1 MVHGVALLVLALA
14 APAGSESVAVVRINT
29 SKLLFRTSPRY
40 KCWNIDGSPNRG
52 FGQRNLS
59 NPNLLQ
65 LAKGLPAG
73 YLRFGGSGN
82 DGLWYGDGI
91 GPGTSCVD
99 GAVRHFDCLNATMTD
114 GLLALADAASARL
127 VFGLSI
133 SNVGCPRDANYRTC
147 LQQPGRQWGNVSSW
161 NSTNAEAMVRY
172 LAARGQPFAY
182 ELGNEENAHWP
193 VRGLSPEQEAQSF
206 AKLSQIIK
214 QVYPDATTR
223 PKLIG
228 PDADYQDSSA
238 AQALLYK
245 RWAVEFLGNVSER
258 KVPLY
263 AATLHEYIDV
273 GWNGSSWTSLDP
285 SVLDKTAVCA
295 DDFRATVR
303 NTAERVDLPMPQLWA
318 GEIGKQLPQLQLVR
332 TRWLAVVVL
341 VRTMHVIDAWLVGS
355 AGPHNGGSPP
365 CDHSSMRW
373 ANFANS
379 FWYMDA
385 MATKAAHGFS
395 VFCRQDFIGADYG
408 KYC

>member
-1 MVHGVALLVLALA
+1 MVLGVALLVLALA
-14 APAGSESVAVVRINT
+14 APAGSESVAVVRIDT
-29 SKLLFRTSPRY
+29 SKLLFRTSLRY

-52 FGQRNLS
+52 FGKRNLS

-91 GPGTSCVD
+91 GPGTSCAE
-99 GAVRHFDCLNATMTD
+99 GAVRHFDCLNATMAD

-133 SNVGCPRDANYRTC
+133 NNVGCPRDANYHTC

-161 NSTNAEAMVRY
+161 NSTNAEAMVRF
-172 LAARGQPFAY
+172 LAARGQPFAF

-193 VRGLSPEQEAQSF
+193 LRGLSPEQEAQSF
-206 AKLSQIIK
+206 QKLSRIIE
-214 QVYPDATTR
+214 QVYPDATSR
-223 PKLIG
+223 PRLIG

-263 AATLHEYIDV
+263 AATLHEYIEV

-303 NTAERVDLPMPQLWA
+303 DTAERVGLHMPQVWA
-318 GEIGKQLPQLQLVR
+318 GEIGKQLPQPQLMSTGR
-332 TRWLAVVVL
+332 LLVVVL
-341 VRTMHVIDAWLVGS
+341 MRNVHAIAAWLMGTCRT
-355 AGPHNGGSPP
+355 PQWRQPP
-365 CDHSSMRW
+365 LRPQQHAMGQLRQFVLVHGCDGHKGCARFQCVLPSRFHW
-373 ANFANS
+373 
-379 FWYMDA
+379 
-385 MATKAAHGFS
+385 
-395 VFCRQDFIGADYG
+395 CRLW
-408 KYC
+408 